1 MINTTGIHC
10 KVSCNEE
17 LRRFLF
23 TGTEFSSLKDQM
35 KVVLGLNDEEFVLKY
50 KDEEGDLITLSSNEE
65 LYFAISSAVDK
76 GPLRLQ
82 AVVIDPNTKLNI
94 GEKRPF
100 EGCDRTQWKK
110 KKWDER
116 HERYHERNE
125 KKHDKND
132 RKCEKRKKWEGK
144 RSEKIEASKQH
155 LREAIEKFSQ
165 MPPPQGFDW
174 RQKKIEHLTNKLAWL
189 ESFSLEGG
197 SPKSKPPKWNALTPE
212 QKDQVEVLKAQIRS
226 LKSPICELKAQI
238 HSKKS
243 EWPNAPEDRK
253 FELSVE
259 ITKLKM
265 EIKQLKEQI
274 EPLKQQLSQI
284 KH

>member
-1 MINTTGIHC
+1 MIESIHC
-10 KVSCNEE
+10 KVSCNDQI
-17 LRRFLF
+17 RRFLY
-23 TGTEFSSLKDQM
+23 TGTEFSSLRDQI
-35 KVVLGLNDEEFVLKY
+35 KVVLGLNDKEFVLKY
-50 KDEEGDLITLSSNEE
+50 KDDEGDMITLSSNEE
-65 LYFAISSAVDK
+65 LHFAIASTDQK

-82 AVVIDPNTKLNI
+82 AVVIDPNAKQNI
-94 GEKRPF
+94 GEKRPY
-100 EGCDRTQWKK
+100 EGCDRKQWKK

-116 HERYHERNE
+116 NEKNHERKE
-125 KKHDKND
+125 KK
-132 RKCEKRKKWEGK
+132 CENRKKWEGK
-144 RSEKIEASKQH
+144 KGEQIEARKQH
-155 LREAIEKFSQ
+155 LREVIEKISQ
-165 MPPPQGFDW
+165 IPPPTQGFDW
-174 RQKKIEHLTNKLAWL
+174 RQKKIDHLKNKLAWL
-189 ESFSLEGG
+189 ESFPAEGSSSHG
-197 SPKSKPPKWNALTPE
+197 PNSKSPKWAALTPE
-212 QKDQVEVLKAQIRS
+212 QKEQVEVLKAQIRS
-226 LKSPICELKAQI
+226 LKSPICELKSQI